1 MKMLVFMILCSI
13 LANGAGA
20 GLLLWEIRRLPER
33 YGLGENRRR
42 KTGAWIYGVS
52 MSVIAVGISVFIFL
66 FYQDNSF
73 LFTLKRVTMLAL
85 LWPVAYVD
93 FVTCRIPNRF
103 IAGGL
108 LARGSI
114 LTAELILEQENLLP
128 VLLSDAAAGLAFFLT
143 AALCALIVKNSIGA
157 GDMKLFFVMGT
168 FLGLQGTWGAVFL
181 SLVVSFVIAVVLLVT
196 KKKSRKAAIPFG
208 PALMIGTY
216 CSVFLTGM

>member
-1 MKMLVFMILCSI
+1 MGNPEIARTVW
-13 LANGAGA
+13 AGRKSK
-20 GLLLWEIRRLPER
+20 ENDRRLDLWGQYVGYCSWDLCFYISFPFEF
-33 YGLGENRRR
+33 
-42 KTGAWIYGVS
+42 IS
-52 MSVIAVGISVFIFL
+52 PSSVYLAS
-66 FYQDNSF
+66 
-73 LFTLKRVTMLAL
+73 TKWVTMLAL

-196 KKKSRKAAIPFG
+196 KKKSRKDAIPFG